1 MMHSGISPDPPDAI
15 LIQRSSSDPVCHGM
29 KGEEHSLWSIRH
41 KGRIMSTNLAISNHA
56 VDDVLVISLVGRLDM
71 ITSQEAEAA
80 IQAFVSEGRRKIIL
94 DAADLVYVSSAGL
107 RILIAAKKRLI
118 QEGGDIRLAAM
129 RPQVRSIFAI
139 AGFDRIFLIYGDEKT
154 AIGSFH

>member
-1 MMHSGISPDPPDAI
+1 M
-15 LIQRSSSDPVCHGM
+15 R
-29 KGEEHSLWSIRH
+29 GEEHPLWSIRH
-41 KGRIMSTNLAISNHA
+41 NGRLMSTNLAISNHA
-56 VDDVLVISLVGRLDM
+56 VDDVLVISLAGRLDT

-94 DAADLVYVSSAGL
+94 VAADLVYVSSAGL

-139 AGFDRIFLIYGDEKT
+139 AGFDRIFLIYDDEKT

>member
-1 MMHSGISPDPPDAI
+1 
-15 LIQRSSSDPVCHGM
+15 
-29 KGEEHSLWSIRH
+29 
-41 KGRIMSTNLAISNHA
+41 MSTNLAISNHT
-56 VDDVLVISLVGRLDM
+56 VDDILVISLAGRLDT
-71 ITSQEAEAA
+71 ITSQEAETA
-80 IQAFVSEGRRKIIL
+80 IQAFVSEGRRKIVL
-94 DAADLVYVSSAGL
+94 DAADLLYVSSAGL

-139 AGFDRIFLIYGDEKT
+139 AGFDRIFSIYNDEKT